1 MLQIS
6 ESRLMQQKFVM
17 GTNSPGEC
25 GFRLIAQV
33 FLWRNTFSCACFGIK
48 WINRYIFVHREV
60 SFSPGTL
67 NSAPLLFR
75 LPYVFHDFRDR
86 PEGLLILTNEI

>member
-17 GTNSPGEC
+17 GANSPGEC

-33 FLWRNTFSCACFGIK
+33 FLWRNTFFLRMF
-48 WINRYIFVHREV
+48 RYKV
-60 SFSPGTL
+60 
-67 NSAPLLFR
+67 
-75 LPYVFHDFRDR
+75 DK
-86 PEGLLILTNEI
+86 